1 MTDNPE
7 AVWPSE
13 WSTIEAV
20 PEDQLAASFNIL
32 VRHCRRLAQE
42 RDGFH
47 QVRPPNVLIYKNGSV
62 AIFFRG
68 WGIFLLFLGHS
79 FFYFQGL
86 MGNMMFI
93 LTHIN
98 VIMFTWN

>member
-47 QVRPPNVLIYKNGSV
+47 QVRPRSVLIYKNGSV

-68 WGIFLLFLGHS
+68 EHIFVVFRAFIFLFSGPD
-79 FFYFQGL
+79 G
-86 MGNMMFI
+86 
-93 LTHIN
+93 
-98 VIMFTWN
+98 